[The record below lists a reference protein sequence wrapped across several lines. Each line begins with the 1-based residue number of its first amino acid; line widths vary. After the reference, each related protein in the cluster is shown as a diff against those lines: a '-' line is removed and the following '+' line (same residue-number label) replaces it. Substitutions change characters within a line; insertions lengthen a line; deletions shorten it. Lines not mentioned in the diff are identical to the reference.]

1 MRTIRFGD
9 FQQWRTLATF
19 LPLSLWAL
27 LWLSLSP
34 GSLNAIL
41 HPGSFG
47 DFAGGIRAS
56 FPFAAAIVASMFIAY
71 RLIRRQPPGFRFI
84 GPLGLATVYGLVG
97 LLAAW
102 KSPHTT
108 LAAIWA
114 ILYLSVPVVL
124 WGIVWGTQSLDR
136 LRLLLS
142 TTWIVIVLGTIVLF
156 VIGVLYLDFE
166 DELIHPRRLLQCGS
180 GGWFDLTDGRL
191 RDTAVGRYAA
201 IAGLVA
207 ISGLWRPNWR
217 LVWGSILAACIL
229 LLLFSGAR
237 GAMGGFAVGTVLTV
251 ALYGGRRAVL
261 AGALALALFALVFWA
276 TGLFDT
282 FYHDC
287 LFRGSRSQTSEQ
299 QVSPPAIET
308 LQVTQGASE
317 ERQPDNDQQSTQ
329 EAPTPV
335 DTGALPSD
343 SPSSTPEQQSDK
355 TQQSTAKALIP
366 VDTGALPAD
375 PPSSTPEQQS
385 DKTQQS
391 TQEAPIT
398 VDTGTLPADPPSS
411 SPEQQSDKT
420 QQSTAKAPI
429 TVDTGTLP
437 ADPPSSTQEQP
448 PDKTQQSPSTTPLPV
463 VVDALPSDS
472 PSSTPEQQSDKTQQS
487 TAKAPIPVDTGTL
500 PADPPS
506 STQEQPPDK
515 TKETPQPP
523 EPPVN
528 PGKTVEL
535 GFFEFTGRSAVWAEA
550 LDRFKDSPVIGFGFH
565 ADRLLLGTHA
575 HNAFVHAVIQTGVVG
590 TIPFLS
596 AIILGWVLLF
606 RNARKL
612 KLFPETHKHLLIQC
626 GAVLGFLTARG
637 FPESSGAF
645 FGVDWLILAP
655 VLLYL
660 HLVHSSYDTTQ
671 TVPGGQPGWS
681 LRPRL
686 LSRFLT

>member
-1 MRTIRFGD
+1 
-9 FQQWRTLATF
+9 
-19 LPLSLWAL
+19 
-27 LWLSLSP
+27 
-34 GSLNAIL
+34 
-41 HPGSFG
+41 
-47 DFAGGIRAS
+47 
-56 FPFAAAIVASMFIAY
+56 MFIAY

-156 VIGVLYLDFE
+156 VIGVLYLDFK
-166 DELIHPRRLLQCGS
+166 DELIHPRQLLQCGS

-191 RDTAVGRYAA
+191 RDTGVGRYAA

-217 LVWGSILAACIL
+217 LVWGLILAACIL

-276 TGLFDT
+276 TGLLDT
-282 FYHDC
+282 FYQDC
-287 LFRGSRSQTSEQ
+287 LFRSSRSQTSEQ

-355 TQQSTAKALIP
+355 TQQSTAKA
-366 VDTGALPAD
+366 
-375 PPSSTPEQQS
+375 
-385 DKTQQS
+385 
-391 TQEAPIT
+391 
-398 VDTGTLPADPPSS
+398 
-411 SPEQQSDKT
+411 
-420 QQSTAKAPI
+420 PI

-448 PDKTQQSPSTTPLPV
+448 PDKTQ
-463 VVDALPSDS
+463 
-472 PSSTPEQQSDKTQQS
+472 
-487 TAKAPIPVDTGTL
+487 
-500 PADPPS
+500 
-506 STQEQPPDK
+506 
-515 TKETPQPP
+515 ETPQPP

-528 PGKTVEL
+528 PGKTVER